1 MAIPIVTHPVTKI
14 PWQPSKRQV
23 IAAAMAVARVDVDGW
38 NRLQQS
44 IKDDL
49 MIDGHA
55 AIIAAYRQS
64 PQDAFAD
71 HSGKGNVGDVV
82 CMTKEHADLYA
93 ALFRLTEKLIQVD
106 DSGLDF
112 NGRMEEGGRIYSE
125 RAKVIDRLR
134 ALASP
139 EGKTP

>member
-23 IAAAMAVARVDVDGW
+23 IAAAMAIRRLDPDGW

-44 IKDDL
+44 ERDDL

-71 HSGKGNVGDVV
+71 HSGQGDAGDVI
-82 CMTKEHADLYA
+82 CMTREHADAYA
-93 ALFRLTEKLIQVD
+93 ELFAATEAADIAPLI
-106 DSGLDF
+106 SA
-112 NGRMEEGGRIYSE
+112 RTAAE
-125 RAKVIDRLR
+125 RVRRAAERLR

-139 EGKTP
+139 ESA